1 MPKIKLKQNSPEYED
16 GKTDQIVYRC
26 EMPGCYL
33 EAEHKAPK
41 NRGLDEYF
49 RFCLDHVREYNKA
62 WDFFDG
68 MSEKEVQDHMLN
80 SFYGD
85 RPTWTQTMNAKD
97 AEEILHKKAWQS
109 YHYTEQDP
117 DFENKAKNNSGFRA
131 APNTPEL
138 EAMAIMGLEPPV
150 TLDEIK
156 TRYKTLAKKYH
167 PDINRDN
174 QDAEELLKR
183 INMAYTI
190 LKMAFA
196 EYQKFVEE

>member
-1 MPKIKLKQNSPEYED
+1 
-16 GKTDQIVYRC
+16 
-26 EMPGCYL
+26 MPGCHQ
-33 EAEHKAPK
+33 EAEYKAPK
-41 NRGLDEYF
+41 NRGLDQYF
-49 RFCLDHVREYNKA
+49 EFCLDHVREYNKA

-80 SFYGD
+80 SIYGD
-85 RPTWTQTMNAKD
+85 RPTWTHSVNGKD
-97 AEEILHKKAWQS
+97 PEEILKTRAWQS
-109 YHYTEQDP
+109 YHYTDADP
-117 DFENKAKNNSGFRA
+117 DQNGGSGKPGGYRA
-131 APNTPEL
+131 APNSPEL

-150 TLDEIK
+150 TLEEIK

-167 PDINRDN
+167 PDLNKNN

-196 EYQKFVEE
+196 EYQKIIEE